1 MWIDE
6 GPLGGLVVYGT
17 SEEWQR
23 FAAGLEDLYSELK
36 HDVLP
41 GADNPANAGD
51 DVAAPWR
58 DSSDVT
64 KKSITSSPLRRCRRT
79 V

>member
-1 MWIDE
+1 MR
-6 GPLGGLVVYGT
+6 G
-17 SEEWQR
+17 EWTR
-23 FAAGLEDLYSELK
+23 FEAGLEDMNSELK

-41 GADNPANAGD
+41 GADNPTNTGD
-51 DVAAPWR
+51 DVAAPWC

-64 KKSITSSPLRRCRRT
+64 KKSITASPLRRCRRT